1 MVGRVRQVAGR
12 LKGACW
18 ALVSL
23 ACVFA
28 SINLFAAAPYHVA
41 GLDIRV
47 SARVGIPGYSRL
59 AIPPIGRVEARSHPT
74 PLQLQATLENID
86 LESLQDVI
94 SRGEVPSSIT
104 RQFKG
109 DAGRLL
115 ARFAL
120 KVVLLATAGGA
131 LGAAV
136 ASAWQLRR
144 TLGGAVLGLV
154 ASCVLLGSTYA
165 TFEERRLASP
175 RYEGV
180 IEAAP
185 WMLGLLDGSLLE
197 AGEVIGSIE
206 TITNNIRALFDHAQV
221 FRDLAS
227 DRPYVR
233 ILHVSDIHSNPQAF
247 DFVGQVVKSFQPD
260 VIVDTG
266 DITDFG
272 TVAEAKMSARRI
284 RSLGVPYMFVAGNH
298 DSPEVLRVLS
308 AEADVVLLGDGTT
321 AFRGIRI
328 VGLDD
333 PGGLRPDM
341 SPASDEEMEKAR
353 ERAAG
358 ILAAD
363 GAANG
368 ILAGIDVFATHDIRA
383 AEAARGKVPVI
394 LCGHDHRLSVSLDSR
409 TVVVNAGT
417 TGGAGIRG
425 LRVEGGVPMSVAL
438 LHFAVASRADGR
450 TATAPSQS
458 DGPPAPAAE
467 LVAVDTIRIL
477 GERQGFALERRV
489 LERGAAG
496 AQRIEARQI

>member
-1 MVGRVRQVAGR
+1 MVRRVRQVAGR
-12 LKGACW
+12 FKGACW
-18 ALVSL
+18 TLASLV
-23 ACVFA
+23 CVVA
-28 SINLFAAAPYHVA
+28 GINLFAAAPYRVA

-47 SARVGIPGYSRL
+47 SARVDVPGYSRL
-59 AIPPIGRVEARSHPT
+59 AIPPIGRVEARSHPV

-86 LESLQDVI
+86 LEALQDVI
-94 SRGEVPSSIT
+94 SRGEVPSSIA
-104 RQFKG
+104 RQFRR

-120 KVVLLATAGGA
+120 KVILLATAGGA

-136 ASAWQLRR
+136 ASAWRPRR
-144 TLGGAVLGLV
+144 ALGGAVLGLV

-165 TFEERRLASP
+165 TFDERRLASP

-197 AGEVIGSIE
+197 VGEVFGSIE
-206 TITNNIRALFDHAQV
+206 AITNNIRTLFDRAEV
-221 FRDLAS
+221 FRNLSS

-233 ILHVSDIHSNPQAF
+233 ILHVSDIHNNPQAF
-247 DFVGQVVKSFQPD
+247 DFVEQVVKSFQPD
-260 VIVDTG
+260 VIIDTG

-272 TVAEAKMSARRI
+272 TVAEAKMVARRI
-284 RSLGVPYMFVAGNH
+284 RNLGVPYMFVAGNH
-298 DSPEVLRVLS
+298 DSPEVLRVLT
-308 AEADVVLLGDGTT
+308 AEAGVVLLGDGTT
-321 AFRGIRI
+321 TFRGIHI
-328 VGLDD
+328 AGLDD

-358 ILAAD
+358 ILAANR
-363 GAANG
+363 AV
-368 ILAGIDVFATHDIRA
+368 AGIDAFATHDVRA
-383 AEAARGKVPVI
+383 AEGVRGKVSVI
-394 LCGHDHRLSVSLDSR
+394 LCGHDHRLLVSPDSR

-417 TGGAGIRG
+417 TGGAGMRG

-438 LHFAVASRADGR
+438 LHFSVASRTDDR
-450 TATAPSQS
+450 TATTPSHG
-458 DGPPAPAAE
+458 DDPPMPVAE

-489 LERGAAG
+489 LESGDTGA
-496 AQRIEARQI
+496 RRTEARQI